1 MNDPTSGLQTRADL
15 STLVALSATL
25 AFTPRYQSIVIYP
38 PTWSSSSH
46 TLSLKYSWHPDNYS
60 SDTALALSLSLTPP
74 SERFYRHNNN

>member
-46 TLSLKYSWHPDNYS
+46 TLSLKYSWHPHNYS

-74 SERFYRHNNN
+74 SERFLSS